1 MFITNNHALFH
12 LWSKES
18 FVKYQKVSK
27 YYVHDCSKF
36 LLNLAYRLDRQAGDY
51 LSTESSEWV
60 FFDGSHKRSKGFKMI
75 AVAFYH
81 PLVRKTVKILTIDV
95 KSETTEGFVVMWELL
110 NECLQ
115 KLTEN
120 KNHKFNPT
128 GWMADENGA
137 NCNGIEKVFGKDSL
151 SRVVSRKFNF
161 LQARNNT
168 HQNKILNDTD

>member
-1 MFITNNHALFH
+1 M
-12 LWSKES
+12 
-18 FVKYQKVSK
+18 
-27 YYVHDCSKF
+27 
-36 LLNLAYRLDRQAGDY
+36 DRQAGDY
-51 LSTESSEWV
+51 LFTESSEWV

-75 AVAFYH
+75 TVAFYH

-120 KNHKFNPT
+120 KNHKFNPS

-137 NCNGIEKVFGKDSL
+137 NWNGIEKVFGKDSF